1 MPSLLVPWILLLLA
15 IAVTVYFVIKM
26 RSTAD
31 VDDSAS
37 MPAGS
42 RRILTGYLLAFG
54 VSLVYILVSLI
65 SVDFPETA
73 VVPEI
78 PISAASTSP
87 TPTSTPT
94 PSQSA
99 AASPTS
105 PVPVLIRVL
114 PQCTVGSPPT
124 VAMTVYGRN
133 FTEKSKV
140 RFNMRPV
147 AIEYVSD
154 NLITA
159 PLQPAD
165 LVGVGSITV
174 DVVNADNIQSNGI
187 TVPVHKPKV
196 PLNVFGWHP
205 WITREVQL
213 LLLVIFAG
221 ALGSYLHAIMS
232 LADFI
237 GNRTLTASW
246 FWWYVTRPFLGMAM
260 ALVFYAVLRGGF
272 LAGSPAD
279 AKVVNPFGVLAIG
292 ALVGM
297 FSDKAAQKLG
307 DIFDVVFKTA
317 VQRTDKLGADL
328 PLIDRLEPATV
339 LSGGTSPLEI
349 KIIGDHL
356 GKVSTVRVNSDDRK
370 PDSVGEKEIT
380 FTLKPEDIATPRQIK
395 ITAVNPDGGAST
407 AATLYVSDLT
417 ITTGNPLPDAK
428 AETDYQAPAI
438 TASGGTLPYKW
449 SAVDAP
455 KWLRIDDTGTL
466 KGKPGKGDVK
476 DNKVTVKIVDKE
488 GASASKVFDLKVT
501 A

>member
-1 MPSLLVPWILLLLA
+1 MSQLIPLILLLLA
-15 IAVTVYFVIKM
+15 IGVILYFVRKI
-26 RSTAD
+26 RINSD
-31 VDDSAS
+31 VDDSAP

-42 RRILTGYLLAFG
+42 RRILTGYLLLFG
-54 VSLVYILVSLI
+54 VSLVYMLVSLN

-73 VVPEI
+73 VAPET
-78 PISAASTSP
+78 PVSAPSPSP
-87 TPTSTPT
+87 TPTPATT
-94 PSQSA
+94 TSQSA
-99 AASPTS
+99 AASPT
-105 PVPVLIRVL
+105 PLVPVLVRVL
-114 PQCTVGSPPT
+114 PQSTVGNPPT
-124 VAMTVYGRN
+124 VAVTVYGRN
-133 FTEKSKV
+133 FTEQSKV

-174 DVVNADNIQSNGI
+174 DVVNPGNLQSNAI
-187 TVPVHKPKV
+187 TVPVSKPKV
-196 PLNVFGWHP
+196 PLDVFGWHLL
-205 WITREVQL
+205 ITREVQL

-237 GNRTLTASW
+237 GNRSLTASW
-246 FWWYVTRPFLGMAM
+246 FWWYVTRPFLGMAL

-307 DIFDVVFKTA
+307 EIFDVVFKSA
-317 VQRTDKLGADL
+317 AARTDKLNA
-328 PLIDRLEPATV
+328 PPVIDRLEPATV
-339 LSGGTSPLEI
+339 RPSQTNPVAV
-349 KIIGDHL
+349 KIIGDRL

-370 PDSVGEKEIT
+370 PDSVGEKEIG
-380 FTLKPEDIATPRQIK
+380 FKLKPEDMTTPGQIK
-395 ITAVNPDGGAST
+395 ITAATPDGDVSA
-407 AATLYVSDLT
+407 AATLYVSDLS
-417 ITTGNPLPDAK
+417 ITSAGALPDVK
-428 AETDYQAPAI
+428 AEADYQAPAI
-438 TASGGTLPYKW
+438 AASGGSPPYKW
-449 SAVDAP
+449 SLVDAP
-455 KWLRIDDTGTL
+455 KWLSIADTGAL
-466 KGKPGKGDVK
+466 RGRPGKGDVK
-476 DNKVTVKIVDKE
+476 ENKVTVKIVDKQ